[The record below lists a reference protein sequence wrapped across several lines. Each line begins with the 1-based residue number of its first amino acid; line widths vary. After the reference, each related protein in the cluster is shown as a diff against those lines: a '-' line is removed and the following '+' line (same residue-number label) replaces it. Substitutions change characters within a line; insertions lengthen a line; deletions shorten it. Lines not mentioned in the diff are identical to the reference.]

1 MEKLQGY
8 VQQGGHVV
16 ITSGVNSTTKV
27 QASYPAAT
35 VTVYDAGTLNLST
48 IYSDNSSTPKAN
60 PFTCDSTGYFF
71 FYAANA
77 RYDITFS
84 GTGITSP
91 FTLSDWLL
99 QDLSS
104 GGITSLNG
112 LTPAAQTL
120 SVGTS
125 GSDFNIVD
133 ATDDHAFNLPTA
145 SASVRGA
152 LQAADWSTFNNK
164 ESTLSFTSPLS
175 RSTNTISLSTV
186 PITSGGTGQVT
197 QTLAF
202 NALSPA
208 TSKGDVIAHN
218 GTNEVRLAV
227 GANDTVLTADSSQ
240 PTGLKWALPF
250 STPVSVSQGGTGLTT
265 LTGFAYGAGTT
276 ALTAVAAS
284 SQLQVLRRTPNVSTL
299 AYQFAPTPYVVS
311 SDYDFPAQTPGGTL
325 TATVGASITLSPV
338 PLGINGSDSN
348 HYVYISGGSGS
359 AEACLITGGSA
370 VSGAS
375 SGTIT
380 FTPANS
386 HSGAWTVTSAT
397 GGVQEAI
404 SVLPLGNNQV
414 IVPAGTTTLNANL
427 SFMGKTNAVV
437 VLSNGLTLAGA
448 GTLPTPTIVGNFI
461 MDWRTGFVSASKG
474 ADIASGNTIA
484 PITAIAH
491 ITGTG
496 LLKTI
501 TVPSGFRFG
510 FIWLIFDGAATTDT
524 SGNIG
529 RAITAVANTC
539 YGFIFDGSKW
549 YPTGA

>member
-8 VQQGGHVV
+8 VMQGGHVV
-16 ITSGVNSTTKV
+16 ITSGVNSATKV

-35 VTVYDAGTLNLST
+35 CSIYDQGTLNLST
-48 IYSDNSSTPKAN
+48 IFSDDSSTPKSN
-60 PFTCDSTGYFF
+60 PFACDSTGYFF
-71 FYAANA
+71 FYAANG

-84 GTGITSP
+84 GTGIASP
-91 FTLSDWLL
+91 FTLSDYLL

-125 GSDFNIVD
+125 GTDFNIVD

-145 SASVRGA
+145 SGSVRGA
-152 LQAADWSTFNNK
+152 LAAADWSTFNNK
-164 ESTLSFTSPLS
+164 QAAISATTPVVFTGTVLSLT
-175 RSTNTISLSTV
+175 TV
-186 PITSGGTGQVT
+186 PIASGGTGQVT

-208 TSKGDVIAHN
+208 TSKGDLIVHN
-218 GTNEVRLAV
+218 GTNEVRLAT
-227 GANDTVLTADSSQ
+227 GTNTYVLTADSTQ
-240 PTGLKWALPF
+240 ATGLKWALPF
-250 STPVSVSQGGTGLTT
+250 STPVSVAQGGTGLTT

-276 ALTAVAAS
+276 ALTAIAAS

-299 AYQFAPTPYVVS
+299 AYQFAPEPYIVAA
-311 SDYDFPAQTPGGTL
+311 DYDFPAQTPGGTL
-325 TATVGASITLSPV
+325 TATVGASVTLTPV
-338 PLGINGSDSN
+338 PLGVNGADTG
-348 HYVYISGGSGS
+348 HYVYISAGTGA
-359 AEACLITGGSA
+359 AEAVLITGGSA

-375 SGTIT
+375 SGSIT
-380 FTPANS
+380 FVPANS
-386 HSGAWTVTSAT
+386 HSGAWTISSAT

-427 SFMGKTNAVV
+427 SFMGKANVIVA
-437 VLSNGLTLAGA
+437 LSNGLTLAGA
-448 GTLPTPTIVGNFI
+448 GTLPTPTVAGNFI
-461 MDWRTGFVSASKG
+461 IDWRIGFISATKG

-510 FIWLIFDGAATTDT
+510 LIWLIFDGAATTDLT
-524 SGNIG
+524 GNIG
-529 RAITAVANTC
+529 RAITAVANTA
-539 YGFIFDGSKW
+539 YAFVYDGTKF